1 MIVKNEAQS
10 IADTIRSVQGVVDR
24 YCILDT
30 GSEDNT
36 VALITSTFGTTP
48 GRVHVEPFV
57 DFATTR
63 NRVLELAG
71 KECQYTLMLS
81 GDEYLRNGQQY
92 PCARRQESF
101 TSRCANPC

>member
-1 MIVKNEAQS
+1 MIVKNEAAS
-10 IADTIRSVQGVVDR
+10 ITDTIRSVQGVVDR

-36 VALITSTFGTTP
+36 VALINSTFRATP
-48 GRVHVEPFV
+48 GRVYVEPFV

-81 GDEYLRNGQQY
+81 GDEYLRNGHQY
-92 PCARRQESF
+92 PCELQQNSF
-101 TSRCANPC
+101 TSCCVRP